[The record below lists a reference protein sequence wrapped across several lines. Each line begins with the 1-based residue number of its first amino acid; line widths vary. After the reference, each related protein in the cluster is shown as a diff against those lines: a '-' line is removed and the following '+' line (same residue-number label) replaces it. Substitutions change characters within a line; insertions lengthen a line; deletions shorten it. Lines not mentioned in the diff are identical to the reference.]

1 MNGTFNVLAQER
13 TCTKKKYAVIKF
25 WKLRE
30 KLSLVLETQSVLYIY
45 FLFLF
50 FICYLFIYLFFVMVK
65 ELLRKVKKK
74 VTAAFHKNKSGE
86 YKKVRTRAAD
96 SYTGV
101 S

>member
-1 MNGTFNVLAQER
+1 
-13 TCTKKKYAVIKF
+13 
-25 WKLRE
+25 
-30 KLSLVLETQSVLYIY
+30 
-45 FLFLF
+45 
-50 FICYLFIYLFFVMVK
+50 MVK

-86 YKKVRTRAAD
+86 YKKIRTRAAE

>member
-1 MNGTFNVLAQER
+1 MF
-13 TCTKKKYAVIKF
+13 
-25 WKLRE
+25 
-30 KLSLVLETQSVLYIY
+30 YIFIFYFY
-45 FLFLF
+45 FLFV
-50 FICYLFIYLFFVMVK
+50 IYLFIYLFFVMVK